1 MNIEIK
7 DVSASRKQLVV
18 SLDQGEVAA
27 EHKAVLT
34 EYIRRVRIPG
44 FRPGKAPA
52 ALILRQFGKGIAG
65 EFKQRVTSKAYRD
78 GLKESKL
85 DALNVTAIDGGDAI
99 AQDAAATLAFTVDIR
114 PAFDLPAYN
123 GLPTEI
129 VPVEPTDADVEA
141 MIDGLRSERAEFK
154 ASTEP
159 AKKGDYVK
167 LAYEGSIDGKPV
179 AEIVPDKQIYGKVP
193 QTWEEVEGDHE
204 GVIPGLGRHLAGMKG
219 GDRKTVEINFPA
231 AFEAAPA
238 LAGKTAA
245 YAIEVQEIR
254 TRGLPALDEAFFK
267 TQEVA
272 SLDELKA
279 KTRARLKSRKEYEN
293 RQRQR
298 GQIQDAL
305 NAGVDIEAPLSL
317 VEEET
322 QNVLRNVIGENMR
335 RGVPEEEFE
344 KHKKE
349 LYDNARVAAGKRVKT
364 RLILAKI
371 AEQEK
376 IEVSEADIDA
386 FIYREAMMSRTSPE
400 KLAKELTGDRA
411 RLRAVQQSIIFDKT
425 LDLLVSKATVTTIE
439 PDKVAAPAA

>member
-1 MNIEIK
+1 VNIEIK
-7 DVSASRKQLVV
+7 DVSATRKQLVV

-27 EHKAVLT
+27 EHKAVLA
-34 EYIRRVRIPG
+34 EYIKHARIPG

-52 ALILRQFGKGIAG
+52 NLVTRQFGKGIVD
-65 EFKQRVTSKAYRD
+65 EFKQRVTGKAYRD

-85 DALNVTAIDGGDAI
+85 DALNVTAIDGSDAV
-99 AQDAAATLAFTVDIR
+99 AQDAAATFTFTVDIR
-114 PAFDLPAYN
+114 PAFDLPEYS

-129 VPVEPTDADVEA
+129 APVDPDDADVEA
-141 MIDGLRSERAEFK
+141 VIAGLRSERAEFK
-154 ASTEP
+154 VSTEP

-167 LAYEGSIDGKPV
+167 LAYEGGIDGKPV

-193 QTWEEVEGDHE
+193 QTWEEVEGEHE
-204 GVIPGLGRHLAGMKG
+204 GVIPGLGRHLAGVKG
-219 GDRKTVEINFPA
+219 GDKKTVGITFPA

-245 YAIEVQEIR
+245 YAIEVREIR
-254 TRGLPALDEAFFK
+254 TRELPALDEAFFK
-267 TQEVA
+267 SQQVA
-272 SLDELKA
+272 GLDELKA
-279 KTRARLKSRKEYEN
+279 KVRGDLKARKEYEN

-305 NAGVDIEAPLSL
+305 NAQVDIEPPLSL

-349 LYDNARVAAGKRVKT
+349 LYDNAKAAAGKRVKT

-376 IEVSEADIDA
+376 IAVAEADIDA

-400 KLAKELTGDRA
+400 KLAKELAGNRD

-425 LDLLVSKATVTTIE
+425 LDLLVSKATVTTVE
-439 PDKVAAPAA
+439 PKVAAPAA

>member
-1 MNIEIK
+1 VNIEIK
-7 DVSASRKQLVV
+7 DVSATRKQLVV

-27 EHKAVLT
+27 EHKAVLD
-34 EYIRRVRIPG
+34 EYIKHARIPG

-52 ALILRQFGKGIAG
+52 SLVIRQFGKGIAD
-65 EFKQRVTSKAYRD
+65 EFKQRVTGKAYRD
-78 GLKESKL
+78 GLKESKF
-85 DALNVTAIDGGDAI
+85 DALNVTAIDGGDTI
-99 AQDAAATLAFTVDIR
+99 AQDAAVALTFTVDIR
-114 PAFDLPAYN
+114 PAFDLPAYD

-129 VPVEPTDADVEA
+129 APVEPGDAAVDA

-154 ASTEP
+154 VSTAP

-179 AEIVPDKQIYGKVP
+179 AELVPDKQIYGKVP
-193 QTWEEVEGDHE
+193 QTWEEVEGEHE
-204 GVIPGLGRHLAGMKG
+204 GVIPGLGKHLAGVKG
-219 GDRKTVEINFPA
+219 GDKKTVEINFPA

-238 LAGKTAA
+238 LAGKTAG

-254 TRGLPALDEAFFK
+254 TRELPALDEEFFK
-267 TQEVA
+267 SQQVEN
-272 SLDELKA
+272 LDALKS
-279 KTRARLKSRKEYEN
+279 KVRDSLKSRKEHEN

-305 NAGVDIEAPLSL
+305 SAQVDIEPPLSL

-322 QNVLRNVIGENMR
+322 QSVLRNVIGENMR

-349 LYDNARVAAGKRVKT
+349 LYDNAKVAAEKRVKI

-400 KLAKELTGDRA
+400 KLVKELTGNRD

-425 LDLLVSKATVTTIE
+425 LDLLVSKAAVTTVE
-439 PDKVAAPAA
+439 PKPEEARK

>member
-1 MNIEIK
+1 ML
-7 DVSASRKQLVV
+7 A
-18 SLDQGEVAA
+18 
-27 EHKAVLT
+27 
-34 EYIRRVRIPG
+34 EYIKHARIPG

-52 ALILRQFGKGIAG
+52 NLVTRQFGKGIVD
-65 EFKQRVTSKAYRD
+65 EFKQRVTGKAYRD

-85 DALNVTAIDGGDAI
+85 DALNVTAIDGSDAV
-99 AQDAAATLAFTVDIR
+99 AQDAAATFTFTVDIR
-114 PAFDLPAYN
+114 PAFDLPEYS

-129 VPVEPTDADVEA
+129 APVEPNDADVEA

-154 ASTEP
+154 VSTEP

-193 QTWEEVEGDHE
+193 QTWEEVEGEHE
-204 GVIPGLGRHLAGMKG
+204 GVIPGLGKHLAGMKG
-219 GDRKTVEINFPA
+219 GDKKTVEINFPA

-238 LAGKTAA
+238 LAGKTAG

-254 TRGLPALDEAFFK
+254 TRELPALDEAFFK
-267 TQEVA
+267 SQQVA
-272 SLDELKA
+272 SLDELKT
-279 KTRARLKSRKEYEN
+279 KVRGDLKARKEYEN

-305 NAGVDIEAPLSL
+305 SAQVDIEPPLSL

-322 QNVLRNVIGENMR
+322 QSVLRNVIGENMR

-349 LYDNARVAAGKRVKT
+349 LYDNAKVAAEKRVKT

-400 KLAKELTGDRA
+400 KLVKELTGNRD

-425 LDLLVSKATVTTIE
+425 LDLLVSKATVTTVE
-439 PDKVAAPAA
+439 PKVAASAA